1 MNKQLPVFSHV
12 KPLGIFL
19 VIIFLFF
26 GYIVAVAVIKSM
38 RPAEPIVSIVKKEL
52 PTLSITLNG
61 ITLSDYQNGGKK
73 TKYPGNKIDLTVDG
87 KTTSYEDVEV
97 RGRGN
102 STWTFPKPPFQI
114 KFDEKT
120 SLFNLGSSKTWVL
133 LANYEDLSNLRNDL
147 AFKLAEMVGEKYAFR
162 GEFVKLFVDDGYLG
176 LYYLTHKIE
185 AKKDSVALSSD
196 FGVVMEIDNEHRD
209 TEDCIETSY
218 SACMTVKDT
227 VAEEDSEEYAQ
238 GVGAFMA
245 DWNKLEAAVRA
256 SDYDSASAIADLES
270 FAQYFI
276 ISEFSVNPDAYSSSV
291 YFYKDGP
298 DDKIHAGPIWDY
310 DYAFANH
317 HWDYGADE
325 SIYSP
330 YETLAFRKFPKYSGE
345 DPYGSIADYYLL
357 LDMPEFQTLIRQVF
371 AEKMHGRSEELLA
384 WLSDRADYVYDE
396 VLNNADRWDRGGA
409 SEDVDE
415 LIDWVRRRYDY
426 LEYTYGM

>member
-1 MNKQLPVFSHV
+1 MNKQLPVFSHI

-38 RPAEPIVSIVKKEL
+38 RPAEPIVSTAKKEL
-52 PTLSITLNG
+52 PTLSISLNG

-87 KTTSYEDVEV
+87 KTTFYDDVEV

-114 KFDEKT
+114 KFSEKT
-120 SLFNLGSSKTWVL
+120 SLFDLGNSKTWVL
-133 LANYEDLSNLRNDL
+133 LANYEDQSSLRNDL
-147 AFKLAEMVGEKYAFR
+147 AFKLAEMIGEKNAFR
-162 GEFVKLFVDDGYLG
+162 GEFVKVFVDDGYLG
-176 LYYLTHKIE
+176 LYYLTHKVE
-185 AKKDSVALSSD
+185 AKKDSVELSNNL
-196 FGVVMEIDNEHRD
+196 GVVMEIDNEHRD
-209 TEDCIETSY
+209 TEDCVETAQH
-218 SACMTVKDT
+218 ACMTIKDA
-227 VAEEDSEEYAQ
+227 VAEEDSEEYTR
-238 GVGAFMA
+238 GVEAFMT
-245 DWNKLEAAVRA
+245 DWNKFEAAARTRN
-256 SDYDSASAIADLES
+256 YSAVSEIIDLES
-270 FAQYFI
+270 FAQYFL

-291 YFYKDGP
+291 YFYKDGL

-310 DYAFANH
+310 DYAFANPN
-317 HWDYGADE
+317 WDYGADD
-325 SIYSP
+325 SVYSP

-357 LDMPEFQTLIRQVF
+357 LEMPEFQSLVKRVF
-371 AEKMHGRSEELLA
+371 AEKMQGRSDELLS
-384 WLSDRADYVYDE
+384 WLEDRADYVYDE
-396 VLNNADRWDRGGA
+396 VLNDADRWGREGA
-409 SEDVDE
+409 SEDIDG